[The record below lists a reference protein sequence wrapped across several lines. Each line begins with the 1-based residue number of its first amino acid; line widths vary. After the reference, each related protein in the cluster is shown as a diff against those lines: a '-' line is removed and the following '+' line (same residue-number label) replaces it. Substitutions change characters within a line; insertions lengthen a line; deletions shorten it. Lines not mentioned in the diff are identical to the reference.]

1 MGKNNSKSLNKLKKL
16 WVQFGSKVEI
26 MNAKN
31 HDKILAL
38 TSHVPHLI
46 SYSIVS
52 STLKVNALEKSQI
65 IKFSAGGLRDFTRI
79 AASDSTMWK
88 DIFLSNKKNLLQIT
102 EKFEESLKLIK
113 KYIRN
118 NDSQKLKRIFLNT
131 KKIRKLIEKEKQ
143 E

>member
-1 MGKNNSKSLNKLKKL
+1 
-16 WVQFGSKVEI
+16 
-26 MNAKN
+26 
-31 HDKILAL
+31 
-38 TSHVPHLI
+38 
-46 SYSIVS
+46 
-52 STLKVNALEKSQI
+52 
-65 IKFSAGGLRDFTRI
+65 
-79 AASDSTMWK
+79 MWK

-118 NDSQKLKRIFLNT
+118 NDSHKLKRIFLNT

>member
-1 MGKNNSKSLNKLKKL
+1 
-16 WVQFGSKVEI
+16 
-26 MNAKN
+26 
-31 HDKILAL
+31 
-38 TSHVPHLI
+38 
-46 SYSIVS
+46 
-52 STLKVNALEKSQI
+52 
-65 IKFSAGGLRDFTRI
+65 
-79 AASDSTMWK
+79 MWK